1 MNAID
6 TNVLIYRVDRSDPI
20 KQAKARLLLRR
31 LSAGEVETVLF
42 WQVLGEFVRHLKFW
56 QLQGRMTSDLVRKYV
71 ATVRFSF
78 PLEMPTPMVLDHAL
92 DLSERHSLS
101 HWDSMILGACKAA
114 NVTALYTEDLG
125 SPTQYDGIQ
134 LINPFV

>member
-1 MNAID
+1 
-6 TNVLIYRVDRSDPI
+6 
-20 KQAKARLLLRR
+20 
-31 LSAGEVETVLF
+31 
-42 WQVLGEFVRHLKFW
+42 
-56 QLQGRMTSDLVRKYV
+56 MTSDLVRKYV